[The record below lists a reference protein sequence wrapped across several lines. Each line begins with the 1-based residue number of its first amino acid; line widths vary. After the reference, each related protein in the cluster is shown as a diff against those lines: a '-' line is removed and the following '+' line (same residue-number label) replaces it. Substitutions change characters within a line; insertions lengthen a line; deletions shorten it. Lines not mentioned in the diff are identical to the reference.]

1 MQWAHH
7 SAIPTPKTEQDAAAV
22 PLSCW
27 PQHGPDAP
35 STLPLFWQVRR
46 LNLASPDTPHWEQKR
61 MRWRSHGVARRGHE
75 NGGERKGEVE
85 VGNGPLVCSG
95 GSEGRR
101 WLEVKWGGSCFLG
114 QKRGGSFGRAH
125 VVLKSHTYRACIHSA
140 HIYIHQHIKQTL
152 VWKIFAS
159 CPCLCP
165 ASIPEEATVSLCIC
179 V

>member
-35 STLPLFWQVRR
+35 STLPLLWQVRR
-46 LNLASPDTPHWEQKR
+46 LNLVSPDTPHWEQKR
-61 MRWRSHGVARRGHE
+61 MRWRSHGLAHPGHE
-75 NGGERKGEVE
+75 NSCERKEEVE
-85 VGNGPLVCSG
+85 VDMVHCCAA

-101 WLEVKWGGSCFLG
+101 WLELKWWGLCFLG
-114 QKRGGSFGRAH
+114 QKRGGSFSQTH
-125 VVLKSHTYRACIHSA
+125 VVLKSHTYCARIHSA
-140 HIYIHQHIKQTL
+140 YMCIHQQIKQIL